1 MFSIFLGKNRGSERC
16 PFFYSIFGSPWALQG
31 MGSHA
36 IRTSRL
42 DPNTLFEFRTFSEM
56 KLPIDLIWGWFWELF
71 SSKIVILS
79 EKRVSKN
86 SSKKGCSPWR
96 KQDPMT
102 MARGS
107 LTAPLA
113 CALFWTRNNYL
124 SKKQEQLL
132 ISESISEPF
141 SWNGLFFDFMS
152 EEMFIFWWNLKQ
164 KRQVIADV
172 FSYGSF
178 PKACDLTRSGPRPG
192 EFCFCMSK

>member
-1 MFSIFLGKNRGSERC
+1 MAPHRPHFGFILEASFTKNLNFEWTKG
-16 PFFYSIFGSPWALQG
+16 LQK
-31 MGSHA
+31 M
-36 IRTSRL
+36 
-42 DPNTLFEFRTFSEM
+42 DQ
-56 KLPIDLIWGWFWELF
+56 
-71 SSKIVILS
+71 
-79 EKRVSKN
+79 
-86 SSKKGCSPWR
+86 KKGARPYAKSLLWPS
-96 KQDPMT
+96 MT

-152 EEMFIFWWNLKQ
+152 EEFFIFWWNLKQ

-192 EFCFCMSK
+192 EFNLLLQIIKLFAKWIPT